1 MRERDRKYL
10 AEVFTFMRS
19 ERYLGLQS
27 DREIQHREETCEQVV
42 SGKTDRIFRDT
53 GRDRLNFSIE
63 NVIIKHSHSGVSVKE
78 RNAIAKS
85 RERVPANL

>member
-27 DREIQHREETCEQVV
+27 DREIQHREETYEQVV
-42 SGKTDRIFRDT
+42 SGKTDRIFHDT
-53 GRDRLNFSIE
+53 GRDRLNF
-63 NVIIKHSHSGVSVKE
+63 IIKHSHSGVSVKE
-78 RNAIAKS
+78 RVAIAKS